1 MATCGICQ
9 QKQLLVAVLVDDLGT
24 AHPPLGIGCSD
35 DERQWLLDYL
45 LEETQ
50 GRPCELVLLDWL
62 LRSDPISQMALAR
75 GSMVWMAPAWLL
87 DAIAAVTSQTTV
99 PMKRKAAFLARL
111 PLVPK
116 FRPFLRRFE
125 GAIDKRQRQIA
136 LL

>member
-1 MATCGICQ
+1 MAICGICQ
-9 QKQLLVAVLVDDLGT
+9 QKDFLIAVFVDDLGT
-24 AHPPLGIGCSD
+24 AHQPLGIGYSD

-45 LEETQ
+45 LEENQ
-50 GRPCELVLLDWL
+50 GRPYELVLLDWL

-75 GSMVWMAPAWLL
+75 GSKVWMAPAWLL
-87 DAIAAVTSQTTV
+87 DAIAAAITSATV
-99 PMKRKAAFLARL
+99 PMKRKAAILARL